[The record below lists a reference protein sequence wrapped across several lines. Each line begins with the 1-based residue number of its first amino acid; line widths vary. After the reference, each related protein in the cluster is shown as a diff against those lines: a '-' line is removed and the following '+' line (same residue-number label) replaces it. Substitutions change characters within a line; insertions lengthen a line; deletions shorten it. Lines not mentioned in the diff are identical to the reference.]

1 MKKKFTLI
9 ALIAL
14 IAGFACASDYVTKVV
29 KPDTNNVATIRGEA
43 NATLIPIAIMQ
54 DIVGTETNT
63 AASAIVIGG
72 VTFTQPALTAKV
84 GGSETPQILNSETNA
99 TAPVAITSEAVWN
112 LTGSGTAY
120 SNITYGIVFERIV
133 K

>member
-1 MKKKFTLI
+1 MKKLTLI
-9 ALIAL
+9 ALVAL

-29 KPDTNNVATIRGEA
+29 TPGTNNVATIRGEA

-63 AASAIVIGG
+63 ATSAVVVNG
-72 VTFTQPALTAKV
+72 VTFTQPALAAKV

-99 TAPVAITSEAVWN
+99 TAPIAITSDAVWT
-112 LTGSGTAY
+112 LTGVGTAY
-120 SNITYGIVFERIV
+120 SNITYGVVFERIA